1 MGQENTAVVTPMFK
15 PDISAMSQHVEHL
28 FGGYL
33 DGCHDGLIE
42 LSWTNTRPDEQGR
55 YRLTNARLFGTDQ
68 LDELVAEA
76 ERLNATP
83 MCNVYIGAALRQPGT
98 PPFARAQDSDAFALT
113 CAYVDLDNP
122 GAAGAAKDI
131 YGLDKPTMVI
141 VTGRAPHTRAQM
153 WWRLEEPLTD
163 PNKWPALMRGFAAKL
178 NGDSTVTNPSRV
190 MRLAGTI
197 AWPVK
202 PGRVVELTS
211 IASLREPGPQHYATE
226 HLAREFPPVAAA
238 TGNVTPSNI
247 QHTTNSL
254 GLTDK
259 IADGREGY
267 MLRTIGACLIELI
280 GETGATPTPQE
291 LYDAAWPQYE
301 RKVDLTRPGRGADEF
316 AIKCSYTIRRFEEGR
331 IGGVETLDKAIE
343 LYSAKK
349 KPNNLIP
356 APRPIDPETGKPLP
370 LLQSAAQFIS
380 GFTPPSYL
388 IDGVMQRGYLYSLT
402 ARTGHGKTAVTMYM
416 SQSIAR
422 SQPMH
427 GKGVKGGTV
436 LLLAGENPDDIRARF
451 LVLADAFGFKAEDL
465 RMRFVAGV
473 VDIAASMET
482 IKSEADTIDDLVLV
496 IVDTA
501 AAYFNG
507 DETNS
512 NSQQGAYARLLRQL
526 TFLPGKPAVLVNCH
540 PIKNASRD
548 NLLPMGG
555 SAFLNEVDGNLTLW
569 ANADKQTTLHWL
581 GKFRG
586 PEFEPMTFE
595 METVESSRV
604 VDAEGRLMPSV
615 VAKPVSEIK
624 MQFVESR
631 QEREEVTLLNF
642 IAGNKNSSI
651 ADLAIKCNFISAAGN
666 PQKSKV
672 FAMCSRLVEEKLLER
687 RGQKYRITAKGKKE
701 INWDGND
708 E

>member
-1 MGQENTAVVTPMFK
+1 MGQPATATVTPMFQ
-15 PDISAMSQHVEHL
+15 PDIEAMTTHVEHL

-42 LSWTNTRPDEQGR
+42 LAWTDTHPDESGR
-55 YRLTNARLFGTDQ
+55 YRLKHAKLFGTDK

-76 ERLNATP
+76 ARLNATP
-83 MCNVYIGAALRQPGT
+83 MCNVYIGAALRHPDT
-98 PPFARAQDSDAFALT
+98 APFSRAQDRDAWALT
-113 CAYVDLDNP
+113 CAYVDLDDP
-122 GAAGAAKDI
+122 GAATAAKDI

-153 WWRLEEPLTD
+153 WWRLEEPIT
-163 PNKWPALMRGFAAKL
+163 NTEWWPGLLRGFATKL

-190 MRLAGTI
+190 MRLAGSI

-202 PGRVVELTS
+202 QCRTVELTT
-211 IASLREPGPQHYATE
+211 IAPLREPGAAFYAAD
-226 HLAREFPPVAAA
+226 HLARVFTPVEAQAAHA
-238 TGNVTPSNI
+238 VPQPL

-254 GLTDK
+254 GLSEK
-259 IADGREGY
+259 ILDGREGY
-267 MLRTIGACLIELI
+267 MRNTISACLIEYI
-280 GETGATPTPQE
+280 GENGCAPSAQE
-291 LYDAAWPQYE
+291 LNDAAWPQYE
-301 RKVDLTRPGRGADEF
+301 RKVDLGRAGRGPKEF
-316 AIKCSYTIRRFEEGR
+316 AEKCAYAVQRFERGEIRG
-331 IGGVETLDKAIE
+331 IETLERAVEVYQRKQATR
-343 LYSAKK
+343 LPS
-349 KPNNLIP
+349 P

-370 LLQSAAQFIS
+370 MLLSAAQFIS
-380 GFTPPSYL
+380 GFTPPAYL
-388 IDGVMQRGYLYSLT
+388 IDNILQRGYLYSLT
-402 ARTGHGKTAVTMYM
+402 ARTGHGKTAVTMYVA
-416 SQSIAR
+416 QSIAR
-422 SQPMH
+422 GLEMH
-427 GKGVKGGTV
+427 GKSVKQGTV

-451 LVLADAFGFKAEDL
+451 LVLAEAFGFKAEDL
-465 RMRFVAGV
+465 KMRFVAGV

-482 IKSEADTIDDLVLV
+482 IKAEAETIDDLVLV

-512 NSQQGAYARLLRQL
+512 NSQQGAYARILRQL

-595 METVESSRV
+595 METVESPRV
-604 VDAEGRLMPSV
+604 VDAEGRRMPSV

-631 QEREEVTLLNF
+631 QEREETTLLNC
-642 IAGNKNSSI
+642 IARNRNSSI
-651 ADLAIKCNFISAAGN
+651 ADLAIQCDFISAVGN

-701 INWDGND
+701 INWDGEND
-708 E
+708 